1 MKTHNQRMTT
11 VYWPL
16 QLLLLFDESGWVGG
30 WVASIL
36 SRVDNWNLFRFPV
49 LLNAE
54 GTRLY

>member
-30 WVASIL
+30 WVGGWHQS
-36 SRVDNWNLFRFPV
+36 SPV
-49 LLNAE
+49 WTTGICL
-54 GTRLY
+54 GFQCS